1 MKSKEAQSTPYGF
14 IDASRTIRKLSEV
27 CVPKDGI
34 QTGPFGSQLHSSDY
48 VEDGIPII
56 TVEHLGE
63 NIIEGKKPPLV
74 NADDVQR
81 LVKYTLKEGDI
92 VFSRVGSV
100 DRRALVTK
108 AQNGWMFSGRLLRV
122 RPEPELADP
131 RYLSYFFGL
140 PMFKTY
146 IRSIAVGATMPSL
159 NTGLL
164 SDLPVILPE
173 ILEQQVIGNVLSALD
188 EKIRINKALSKT
200 LEDMAQLIF
209 KSWFVDFDPVKA
221 KMEGTQ
227 PAGMDAASAALFPD
241 SLEDSE
247 IGLIPKGWN
256 ISNLGNYIKVTKGK
270 SYKSSELE
278 MSNTALVTLKSFMRG
293 GGYRFDGLKPFSGD
307 YKIEQVVEP
316 GELIVSFTD
325 VTQAADVIGKPA
337 IVLQNPKFSKLVA
350 SLDVGI
356 VRVVGNKIGKNYLY
370 QLFSTPIFKNHI
382 DGYTNGT
389 TVLHLGKGALED
401 FEIAM
406 PNENLMN
413 KFEELATSMNSQTQ
427 VLYLQNLVLGEI
439 RDSLLPRLISGELQ
453 IPEEMLAS

>member
-1 MKSKEAQSTPYGF
+1 MKFDSQVQTLGDLMRLDSGFAFKSSEWVESGTPVIKIRNVQDSFVDLSGCSFVNEKTAKKAAGWYGQVGNTLIALTGAGVGEIGRIHENQTGLINQRVGWVRPKDNEEEDYIYYLLRFFKNEIIELASGSAQPNVSPRD
-14 IDASRTIRKLSEV
+14 ILKIPCQVPKKQERRTI
-27 CVPKDGI
+27 G
-34 QTGPFGSQLHSSDY
+34 
-48 VEDGIPII
+48 
-56 TVEHLGE
+56 
-63 NIIEGKKPPLV
+63 N
-74 NADDVQR
+74 
-81 LVKYTLKEGDI
+81 
-92 VFSRVGSV
+92 
-100 DRRALVTK
+100 
-108 AQNGWMFSGRLLRV
+108 LL
-122 RPEPELADP
+122 
-131 RYLSYFFGL
+131 
-140 PMFKTY
+140 T
-146 IRSIAVGATMPSL
+146 
-159 NTGLL
+159 
-164 SDLPVILPE
+164 
-173 ILEQQVIGNVLSALD
+173 ALD
-188 EKIRINKALSKT
+188 SKIATNNALSKT
-200 LEDMAQLIF
+200 LEDIAQTIF
-209 KSWFVDFDPVKA
+209 KSWFIDFDPVKA
-221 KMEGTQ
+221 RMAGEK
-227 PAGMDAASAALFPD
+227 PAGMDAATAALFPD
-241 SLEDSE
+241 SMEESE
-247 IGLIPKGWN
+247 LGLIPKGWN